1 MPPTPL
7 RRTLAVGI
15 DPAAAFAALHADDPR
30 AFWLDGGRGATA
42 GMSYLGAAETVV
54 EARSWSE
61 LRHLW
66 PAPQG
71 AGDGDPRRSGEPAP
85 DMPPASDS
93 APPFGLGWVGWLEY
107 ELGTL
112 DEELTRGPRAHPAG
126 RIPSRFLL
134 VERAVAID
142 HATGEVTLLALPA
155 PDALDW
161 FDSTE
166 RALVEVA
173 RASVAPAP
181 SVARADT
188 VAHPRHDFSRYA
200 HLVEECRRVIAAG
213 EAYQLCL
220 TNTLDVP
227 GRFDPWD
234 TYLRLRELSPTA
246 HGGYLRIDDTA
257 LLSASPELFLRV
269 SADGRVV
276 TRPVKGTRRRGT
288 DTADDARLAA
298 ELLASEKE
306 RAENLMIVDLMRN
319 DLARVCELG
328 TVRVS
333 ELLAV
338 ETHPQV
344 HQLVSTVEGRLRA
357 GLDVVDALGATFP
370 AGSMTGAPKR
380 SAMRHLERFEGGE
393 RGVYS
398 GAFGFLS
405 FDGAAELAMVIRS
418 VVVTAGGASVGTG
431 GGITTLS
438 VAAEEVEETR
448 LKAAALL
455 RVLGAVLP
463 G

>member
-1 MPPTPL
+1 M
-7 RRTLAVGI
+7 GI
-15 DPAAAFAALHADDPR
+15 DPAAAFAALFGDSPR
-30 AFWLDGGRGATA
+30 AFWLDGGRGATR
-42 GMSYLGAAETVV
+42 GMSYLGAAETVI
-54 EARSWSE
+54 EPRSWSE
-61 LRHLW
+61 LRAAW
-66 PAPQG
+66 PATDSEARVHP
-71 AGDGDPRRSGEPAP
+71 DPAP
-85 DMPPASDS
+85 CPTPSFA
-93 APPFGLGWVGWLEY
+93 LGWVGWLEY

-112 DEELTRGPRAHPAG
+112 DEERARGPHVQPAG
-126 RIPSRFLL
+126 RAPSRFLL
-134 VERAVAID
+134 VERAIALD

-155 PDALDW
+155 PDAQGW

-166 RALVEVA
+166 RALVELS
-173 RASVAPAP
+173 RASVTPTPPVVPAG
-181 SVARADT
+181 SL
-188 VAHPRHDFSRYA
+188 AHPRHDFARYA
-200 HLVEECRRVIAAG
+200 ELVEECRRVIARG

-227 GRFDPWD
+227 GRFDPWG
-234 TYLRLRELSPTA
+234 TYLRLRELSPAA

-257 LLSASPELFLRV
+257 LLSASPELFLSLDTR
-269 SADGRVV
+269 GRVV

-288 DTADDARLAA
+288 DAADDARLAA

-328 TVRVS
+328 SVRAS

-344 HQLVSTVEGRLRA
+344 HQLVSTIEGRLRE

-380 SAMRHLERFEGGE
+380 SAMRHLERLEGGE
-393 RGVYS
+393 RGIYA

-418 VVVTAGGASVGTG
+418 IVVTPGGATVGTG
-431 GGITTLS
+431 GGNTTLS
-438 VAAEEVEETR
+438 VASDEVEETR

>member
-1 MPPTPL
+1 M
-7 RRTLAVGI
+7 GI
-15 DPAAAFAALHADDPR
+15 DPAAAFAALYGDSPR
-30 AFWLDGGRGATA
+30 AFWLDGGRGATR

-54 EARSWSE
+54 EARSWAE
-61 LRHLW
+61 LRAAW
-66 PAPQG
+66 PA
-71 AGDGDPRRSGEPAP
+71 GEPRPAGEREP
-85 DMPPASDS
+85 GTPPGPTPAF
-93 APPFGLGWVGWLEY
+93 ALGWVGWLAY

-112 DEELTRGPRAHPAG
+112 DEERAHGPRATSGDRAPCT
-126 RIPSRFLL
+126 FLL
-134 VERAVAID
+134 VERAIAVD
-142 HATGEVTLLALPA
+142 HTTGEVTLLAVPA
-155 PDALDW
+155 PDAHAW
-161 FDSTE
+161 FDATE
-166 RALVEVA
+166 RALVELV
-173 RASVAPAP
+173 RASVTPVEAGA
-181 SVARADT
+181 AAQT
-188 VAHPRHDFSRYA
+188 VAHPRHDFARYA
-200 HLVEECRRVIAAG
+200 ELVEECRRVIARG

-220 TNTLDVP
+220 TNRFDVP
-227 GRFDPWD
+227 GEFDPWH
-234 TYLRLRELSPTA
+234 TYLRLRDLSPTA
-246 HGGYLRIDDTA
+246 HGGYLRVDDTV
-257 LLSASPELFLRV
+257 LLSASPELFLQV
-269 SADGRVV
+269 GADGRVA

-288 DTADDARLAA
+288 DARDDAGLAA

-344 HQLVSTVEGRLRA
+344 HQLVSTIEGRLRA
-357 GLDVVDALGATFP
+357 GLDVIDVLGATFP

-380 SAMRHLERFEGGE
+380 SAMQHLERLEGGE
-393 RGVYS
+393 RGIYA

-418 VVVTAGGASVGTG
+418 IVLEPGGASIGTG

-438 VAAEEVEETR
+438 VAADEVEETR

-455 RVLGAVLP
+455 QVLGAVLP

>member
-1 MPPTPL
+1 
-7 RRTLAVGI
+7 
-15 DPAAAFAALHADDPR
+15 
-30 AFWLDGGRGATA
+30 
-42 GMSYLGAAETVV
+42 MSYLGAAETVV
-54 EARSWSE
+54 EARSWGE
-61 LRHLW
+61 LRAAW
-66 PAPQG
+66 AATPAP
-71 AGDGDPRRSGEPAP
+71 EPS
-85 DMPPASDS
+85 PAS
-93 APPFGLGWVGWLEY
+93 APAFALGWVGWLEY

-112 DEELTRGPRAHPAG
+112 DEERAHGPSTTPAG
-126 RIPSRFLL
+126 RAPARFLF
-134 VERAVAID
+134 VERAIALD
-142 HATGEVTLLALPA
+142 HTTGEVTLLALPA
-155 PDALDW
+155 PDAQRWLDA
-161 FDSTE
+161 TE
-166 RALVEVA
+166 RTLVELS
-173 RASVAPAP
+173 RASVTRFSAGVPAG
-181 SVARADT
+181 A
-188 VAHPRHDFSRYA
+188 VAHPRHDLARYA
-200 HLVEECRRVIAAG
+200 ELVEECRRVIARG

-220 TNTLDVP
+220 TNRFDVP
-227 GRFDPWD
+227 GEFDPWR

-246 HGGYLRIDDTA
+246 HGGYLRLDDTA
-257 LLSASPELFLRV
+257 LLSASPELFLAV
-269 SADGRVV
+269 SADGRVA

-288 DTADDARLAA
+288 DAGDDARLSA

-344 HQLVSTVEGRLRA
+344 HQLVSTIEGRLRA
-357 GLDVVDALGATFP
+357 GLDVIDVLGATFP

-380 SAMRHLERFEGGE
+380 SAMQHLERLEGGE
-393 RGVYS
+393 RGIYA

-418 VVVTAGGASVGTG
+418 IVLEPGGASIGTG

-438 VAAEEVEETR
+438 VAADEVEETR

-455 RVLGAVLP
+455 QVLGAVLP